1 MNFGRA
7 ERARYL
13 SDILPIYGDFLRKCY
28 SKFIVFQEFTLCLL
42 ASKAPQECQSRAIPD
57 IEGFERMVDMEVD
70 PDSFVNVDPVP
81 ERTQSD
87 TVPDIPMPPSPACA
101 RFRSPTPFS
110 PSHRPSPPPSRDGSL
125 APSQAPSPKAQLPVA
140 PIPLSS
146 APLEV
151 DMNGDPSP
159 ALSRDESIPRSRTAS
174 VGVDV
179 EAAIEAESVG
189 AATRPPLVTAPAQ
202 TTPPPA
208 RLSLRSG
215 PPPPEHQSANPT
227 VALDM
232 PLQNPNGSRYPKRL
246 RCSSGTHIPPES
258 KRPRKSAIQPS
269 IDALNPSTS
278 QTSIIASVPS
288 SDSPDWFKNAM
299 EIFNSENLGKEW
311 KQLVD
316 EWGSFE
322 GKERYLEA
330 GLLPSAGRPK
340 VVKMWVSRGRK
351 PTWRPDSADLI
362 GHEMQFSAW
371 WVRLQPDWRVSNGK
385 LIRGNVGGSWDSLR
399 FPGKNGLLQGT
410 SAERKRWVSAVEDCY
425 QAISSLC
432 HV

>member
-202 TTPPPA
+202 TTRLLPA
-208 RLSLRSG
+208 F
-215 PPPPEHQSANPT
+215 PYVQ
-227 VALDM
+227 ALPHLNISQRIL
-232 PLQNPNGSRYPKRL
+232 PLPLTCHCKTRMVPGILNVSDVHPGHTFPQNPNVPGN
-246 RCSSGTHIPPES
+246 
-258 KRPRKSAIQPS
+258 QPS
-269 IDALNPSTS
+269 NP
-278 QTSIIASVPS
+278 Q
-288 SDSPDWFKNAM
+288 
-299 EIFNSENLGKEW
+299 
-311 KQLVD
+311 
-316 EWGSFE
+316 
-322 GKERYLEA
+322 
-330 GLLPSAGRPK
+330 
-340 VVKMWVSRGRK
+340 
-351 PTWRPDSADLI
+351 
-362 GHEMQFSAW
+362 
-371 WVRLQPDWRVSNGK
+371 
-385 LIRGNVGGSWDSLR
+385 
-399 FPGKNGLLQGT
+399 
-410 SAERKRWVSAVEDCY
+410 
-425 QAISSLC
+425 
-432 HV
+432 